1 MSSRG
6 FYLAGDGHLVQL
18 FEPADHTGAEN
29 SLVFRMKEYNHAT
42 VIISYGATP
51 AADGVIT
58 VESCDAIGAGG
69 TNTAI
74 PITYYKCIL
83 DFEGALGDVLGAAT
97 SPTLAATGMIPTATA
112 NTMYVIELEASQLI
126 QGHVGFRVCQANPTG
141 ASIMSGIAILSGP
154 RYGQTQSR
162 TVIA

>member
-1 MSSRG
+1 MSSKG
-6 FYLAGDGHLVQL
+6 FYLPQDGHLVQL

-58 VESCDAIGAGG
+58 VESCLDM
-69 TNTAI
+69 TPSSSTAI

-83 DFEGALGDVLGAAT
+83 DFEGALGDVLGTAT
-97 SPTLAATGMIPTATA
+97 SPALAATGMIPTATA
-112 NTMYVIELEASQLI
+112 NTMYVIELEASQLT

-154 RYGQTQSR
+154 RYGQNQSR